1 MTSAQ
6 GSSLQEPVL
15 SDGLPPLCGIAPED
29 CDSPINELV
38 ARYEPYIRMQVKR
51 KAPIYRILV
60 HPDVLDMELD
70 DVAENVLVGFWQ
82 KLRTGMIHHPE
93 AYIQRMIDYA
103 FLDILR
109 RQKRQGVPVLLST
122 MSDDDPSRE
131 SLLEICD
138 ETAPDPDIDLIQ
150 QESASQ
156 RARQIARAL
165 RQLPPR
171 QKRAMECSLCEHLAD
186 IVQFR
191 PTFTA
196 YHVSIENAQWPG
208 TEAEKRRL
216 KASLFAARSTLAHAL
231 NIDLS
236 EYRRRGA
243 YRVLRPLL

>member
-1 MTSAQ
+1 MTSAEE
-6 GSSLQEPVL
+6 SSLQEPVL

-29 CDSPINELV
+29 CDPPINALV
-38 ARYEPYIRMQVKR
+38 AHYEPYIRMQVKR

-70 DVAENVLVGFWQ
+70 DIAEDVLIGFWQ
-82 KLRTGMIHHPE
+82 KLRTSMIHHPE

-109 RQKRQGVPVLLST
+109 RQKRQGVPVLLS
-122 MSDDDPSRE
+122 MIPDDDPSQE

-138 ETAPDPDIDLIQ
+138 ETAPDPEIDLIQ
-150 QESASQ
+150 QESASLLAK
-156 RARQIARAL
+156 RLVRAL

-171 QKRAMECSLCEHLAD
+171 QKQAMECSLHEHLAE
-186 IVQFR
+186 ISQFG

-196 YHVSIENAQWPG
+196 CHVHIENAQWPG
-208 TEAEKRRL
+208 IEEEKRRL

-231 NIDLS
+231 NIDLH

-243 YRVLRPLL
+243 SCVL